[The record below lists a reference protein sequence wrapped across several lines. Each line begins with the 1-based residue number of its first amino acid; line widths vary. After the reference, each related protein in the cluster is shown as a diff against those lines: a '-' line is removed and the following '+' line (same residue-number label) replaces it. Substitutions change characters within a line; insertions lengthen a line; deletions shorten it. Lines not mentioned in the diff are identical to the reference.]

1 MLKFKARVYQDCKY
15 ILDHNGVDGCTGS
28 YLLKAAIEKA
38 GKIASE
44 LEAQTLHGLTPI
56 VMTTIGLAIA
66 MRNGGRASY
75 SAEAHPFPSLFTDKL
90 FHIAGITLTLA
101 DVAP

>member
-1 MLKFKARVYQDCKY
+1 M
-15 ILDHNGVDGCTGS
+15 
-28 YLLKAAIEKA
+28 
-38 GKIASE
+38 
-44 LEAQTLHGLTPI
+44 PI

-90 FHIAGITLTLA
+90 CHIAGIPLTLA
-101 DVAP
+101 DVGSLILALALVFATQASCPGP